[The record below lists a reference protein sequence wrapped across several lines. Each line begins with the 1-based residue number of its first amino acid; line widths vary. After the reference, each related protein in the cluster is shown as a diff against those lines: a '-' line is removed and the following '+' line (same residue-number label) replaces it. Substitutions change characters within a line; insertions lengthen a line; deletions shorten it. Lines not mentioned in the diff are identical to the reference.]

1 MAKRRGEVYISE
13 TSSSSSNSSDISG
26 FGDLSTSDEEY
37 MRIIGGDDDDDDGE
51 SDNNVHGK
59 QVILTSSLEND
70 QAGLIR
76 RVESIEQNLAQTNN
90 KLDLILQLLE
100 RKDAEKDLLRDQ
112 ML

>member
-51 SDNNVHGK
+51 SNDNVHGK

>member
-51 SDNNVHGK
+51 SNDNVHGK

-76 RVESIEQNLAQTNN
+76 RVESIEQSLAQTNN